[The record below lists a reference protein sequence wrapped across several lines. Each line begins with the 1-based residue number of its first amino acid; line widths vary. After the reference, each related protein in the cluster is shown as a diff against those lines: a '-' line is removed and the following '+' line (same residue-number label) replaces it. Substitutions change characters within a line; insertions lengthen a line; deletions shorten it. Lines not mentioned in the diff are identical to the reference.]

1 MDPGTKEI
9 AREKLKEARYAL
21 ADICEY
27 EGTEN
32 YVETLE
38 SLILDERLD
47 LSVKEYCELSEAVED
62 RLRSRLG
69 ILERLIDKEGITE
82 IIVNGKN
89 DIFLD
94 GKDGLVRLDDDFE
107 SVEEIEEIIRNIAAN
122 VHREINEMNPIL
134 DARLNNGSRVNA
146 VYKNVAAGG
155 PALTIRKFSKERMT
169 MAQMIEHDTLT
180 VQCAEYLKELVE
192 CGYNIFIS
200 GGTSSG
206 KTTFL
211 NALSEYIPAKDR
223 VIIVEDSL
231 ELQMDHIDNRVQ
243 MECHNANSL
252 GKGLVSMDML
262 IRTSLR
268 MRPDR
273 IIVGEVRGR
282 EVADMLQ
289 AMNTGHDGSMSTGH
303 GNSVR
308 GMLRRLE
315 AMYLMSANLP
325 MDAIR
330 AQIVEGIDIMVHLG
344 RTREGRR
351 MVLEIQELI
360 DYSDGAYELN
370 PLFVLNDDME
380 LEATGNKLKNRS
392 KLQFRGAGHGD
403 RL

>member
-21 ADICEY
+21 ANICEY

-47 LSVKEYCELSEAVED
+47 LSVKGYCELSEAVED

>member
-1 MDPGTKEI
+1 M
-9 AREKLKEARYAL
+9 

-47 LSVKEYCELSEAVED
+47 LSVKGYCELSEAVED

-370 PLFVLNDDME
+370 PLFVLNE
-380 LEATGNKLKNRS
+380 IGRA
-392 KLQFRGAGHGD
+392 HV
-403 RL
+403 